1 MPIALPE
8 TITLTDKFGRFLE
21 AKIISRDVDEIGFI
35 RLSDNKHFTWKISQL
50 SDKDQAIIRTLPM
63 VARQKDVVSATF
75 DSLAVSNRQ
84 KNIDR
89 LKQEIV
95 LLTSQ
100 LPALQENTSKGI
112 SPRVKG
118 VEKQIAQKEKEITV
132 LEAEIQKYGN

>member
-1 MPIALPE
+1 
-8 TITLTDKFGRFLE
+8 
-21 AKIISRDVDEIGFI
+21 
-35 RLSDNKHFTWKISQL
+35 
-50 SDKDQAIIRTLPM
+50 M